1 MTAVAV
7 WSIVLTPGQKETI
20 VPQADLQIKNAALGE
35 KLFDESG
42 RTTVKLT
49 YINPAKI
56 DEEEEEE
63 DEDDQQSVEDEITT
77 VLCSLTAG
85 KIEQSACDLVLE
97 SDEEYTFEL
106 IGKKHRLSVWK
117 LY

>member
-1 MTAVAV
+1 M
-7 WSIVLTPGQKETI
+7 LTPGQKETI

-35 KLFDESG
+35 KLSDESG

-56 DEEEEEE
+56 DDDEE
-63 DEDDQQSVEDEITT
+63 DEEEQQSAEDEITT

-85 KIEQSACDLVLE
+85 KVSGM
-97 SDEEYTFEL
+97 T
-106 IGKKHRLSVWK
+106 RLAFHLSTR
-117 LY
+117 LTCHFCID